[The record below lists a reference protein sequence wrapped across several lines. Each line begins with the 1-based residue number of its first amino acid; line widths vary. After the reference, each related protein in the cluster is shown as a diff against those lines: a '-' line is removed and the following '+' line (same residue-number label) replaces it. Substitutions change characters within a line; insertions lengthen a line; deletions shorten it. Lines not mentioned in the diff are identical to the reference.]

1 VRLDE
6 EALKQVALLTRGEY
20 FYAGSAQDLIKV
32 YESLS
37 SKLVVERK
45 ETEVTALLALL
56 GALLVAL
63 GAGLSVFWFGR
74 VV

>member
-1 VRLDE
+1 MQVCVKAR
-6 EALKQVALLTRGEY
+6 ALK
-20 FYAGSAQDLIKV
+20 FSNKLI
-32 YESLS
+32 
-37 SKLVVERK
+37 ERK

-74 VV
+74 VA